1 MIIVRRLVHVLI
13 LWNGFVLCS
22 CCEGH
27 SFDCA
32 FTSHSNLTTTV
43 VTAIYLLFI
52 CLSIRLFFVYLFI
65 YLFIYLSK
73 HFTLFSSMS

>member
-1 MIIVRRLVHVLI
+1 MVSYCVRAVKVIVLTAPLHPTLI
-13 LWNGFVLCS
+13 LQL
-22 CCEGH
+22 H
-27 SFDCA
+27 A
-32 FTSHSNLTTTV
+32 V